1 MFEVF
6 HLWQDGCFSLHKAEG
21 ERLCIVIHSKN
32 LKPKHNTKKS
42 KLKCVW
48 TQTECILTIIENLKR
63 SGPNEKRQSKDRE
76 RNIQIHASAVTVAH
90 LISSL
95 STAVQLSINPHTCQL

>member
-1 MFEVF
+1 MAGWMF
-6 HLWQDGCFSLHKAEG
+6 HKAEG

-32 LKPKHNTKKS
+32 LKPNSQKEQNTKKS

-48 TQTECILTIIENLKR
+48 TQTECILTIIENLKQ
-63 SGPNEKRQSKDRE
+63 SGLNEKRQSKDRE
-76 RNIQIHASAVTVAH
+76 RNIQIHASAVIVAH